1 MLTPQTRS
9 LRSKASCRSCCKR
22 WVGGVIELRTAQCDL
37 LAGTTVCLM
46 MPGRNSTP
54 LPRHGRILA
63 RAQPS
68 EDQRLY
74 KEGALLED
82 ARSLAELKVEN
93 DDELAVAYRGEGE
106 APAGGRRGGVGQCSM
121 RPTSLRPP
129 TRPPQPSPHLQARL
143 SVVGQMPSRE
153 AASLSPT
160 PNWL

>member
-106 APAGGRRGGVGQCSM
+106 APAGGRRGGGQAGRHGGGGGWRAAVGGG
-121 RPTSLRPP
+121 RPWP
-129 TRPPQPSPHLQARL
+129 TGSSWRMSYR
-143 SVVGQMPSRE
+143 
-153 AASLSPT
+153 
-160 PNWL
+160 